1 MTRHLATLR
10 ESRSVSTL
18 MPLKIIATQR
28 NRTCTSVSLQASG
41 PIRTCRARHQLDD
54 EAFGYLKRVEVRF
67 DPNAFSVFLVTTS
80 SNRDWVICAPAAFL
94 GSVNFSDTSTLSP
107 TGRRK
112 PVRDR

>member
-67 DPNAFSVFLVTTS
+67 DPNAFENHRNATQPYLHVGIATS
-80 SNRDWVICAPAAFL
+80 LRTYSHVSFA
-94 GSVNFSDTSTLSP
+94 SP
-107 TGRRK
+107 IR
-112 PVRDR
+112 